1 MRLSLV
7 IKKESVDLEKQV
19 NKLNNFLVLQKSIK
33 ILIGL
38 LIFGGFSHINAQER
52 IPFDQGKTYFL
63 AKVDIVG
70 KISFNANTVTTFA
83 GLEKGQEIT
92 VPGEEISNAI
102 KKLGKLGLFDEISF
116 YVNRI
121 EKDSVF
127 LDLHLEEL
135 PKLNEV
141 KFVGISKG
149 KIDGLIKDNGLTK
162 EKVVNE
168 NLISTTKYYIE
179 NKYKKDGFFNTKV
192 TINTVID
199 TSLVNHVNMVVKID
213 KGSKVKIKDIVFEG
227 NKEIKSE
234 TLRAAMKDTKRKT
247 LISIKASKFIQAK
260 YKDDLEKVISAYKE
274 RGYRDAR
281 IISDSVAYNDELK
294 AIMIKIKVEE
304 GNKYRFGNIK
314 FLGNTVYSDEGL
326 LGMIGIKKG
335 DTYNGV
341 LLEKRIADKTKPD
354 GDDITNLYQNN
365 GYLFSNINA
374 VETKTAN
381 DSIDFEI
388 RITEGPIAYF
398 NKITVTGNDKTND
411 HVIYRELRT
420 KPGEKYNKEL
430 LIRTIREIGQLGFF
444 DPESIEPQ
452 FKNVDAAAGTV
463 DINYPLTEKGASQIE
478 LQGGYGGGGFIG
490 TLGLS
495 FNNFSARNLFK
506 KEAYKPLPMGDGQKV
521 SLRLQAS
528 SYYRTYSLSFSE
540 PWFGK
545 KKPVQ
550 LNTSFS
556 YTSQFYNNFQ
566 TQKVDK
572 SRSFNI
578 MTISAGIY
586 KRLTVPDDY
595 FGLSQTVSY
604 QHYDLH
610 NYNTGLFTFGD
621 GASRNLAYTIGFSRS
636 NKGINPIF
644 PIYGAEF
651 SVVGKFTLP
660 YSWFNGV
667 DYATLGDQKEYKY
680 IYEGPSYTGDN
691 GIRVNSGDYLEA
703 IPTQSNPTPNSV
715 ADYQDGAAD
724 PAKVDQEKYKWL
736 EYYKLKFK
744 ADWYTKVAGS
754 NKSPLVFRSLIE
766 FGFLGAYNQDRGIIP
781 FERYFLGGDG
791 MANYSMDGRETIAL
805 RGYPN
810 GSLTPVNERG
820 EPIGATIY
828 NKFSME
834 LRYPITLKASASIYA
849 LAFLE
854 AGSSFDTFKN
864 YNPFALSRSAGAGL
878 RVFMPAFGLLG
889 IDFGYGFD
897 GLPLPNGLL
906 RPQAHGWETHFIIGQ
921 QF

>member
-1 MRLSLV
+1 M
-7 IKKESVDLEKQV
+7 

-33 ILIGL
+33 IVLSL
-38 LIFGGFSHINAQER
+38 LIFGSFSQIKAQER
-52 IPFDQGKTYFL
+52 IPFDQGKTYIL
-63 AKVDIVG
+63 AKVDVVG
-70 KISFNANTVTTFA
+70 KISFNANTVVTFA
-83 GLEKGQEIT
+83 GLEKGQEII
-92 VPGEEISNAI
+92 VPGEQISNAI

-121 EKDSVF
+121 ENDSIF
-127 LDLHLEEL
+127 LDLHVEEL

-141 KFVGISKG
+141 KIVGVSKS
-149 KIDGLIKDNGLTK
+149 KIEGLIKDNGLTK
-162 EKVVNE
+162 TKVVNE
-168 NLISTTKYYIE
+168 NLITTTKNYIE

-199 TSLVNHVNMVVKID
+199 TAEVNMVNMVVKID
-213 KGSKVKIKDIVFEG
+213 KGAKVKIKDIDFVG
-227 NKEIKSE
+227 NKELKDE

-247 LISIKASKFIQAK
+247 LVSLKASKFIKEK
-260 YKDDLEKVISAYKE
+260 YEDDLEKVIAAYKE
-274 RGYRDAR
+274 KGYRDAR
-281 IISDSVAYNDELK
+281 IISDSVAYNTDLK
-294 AIMIKIKVEE
+294 ALMIKIKVEE

-326 LGMIGIKKG
+326 TGMLGIKKG

-341 LLEKRIADKTKPD
+341 LLEKRIADKSKPD
-354 GDDITNLYQNN
+354 GEDITNLYQNN
-365 GYLFSNINA
+365 GYLFSTINA

-444 DPESIEPQ
+444 DPETIEPK

-463 DINYPLTEKGASQIE
+463 DIEYPLTEKGASQIE

-528 SYYRTYSLSFSE
+528 SYYRTYSASFSE
-540 PWFGK
+540 PWFGRQ
-545 KKPVQ
+545 KPVN
-550 LNTSFS
+550 LTTSVS
-556 YTSQFYNNFQ
+556 YTSQFYNNYQ

-572 SRSFNI
+572 SKSFNI
-578 MTISAGIY
+578 LTLSAGIY
-586 KRLTVPDDY
+586 KRLSVPDDY
-595 FGLSQTVSY
+595 FGLSQTISY

-621 GASRNLAYTIGFSRS
+621 GASRNLAYTVGFSRS
-636 NKGINPIF
+636 NKGVNPIF
-644 PIYGAEF
+644 PTYGAEF
-651 SVVGKFTLP
+651 SLTGKFTLP

-667 DYATLGDQKEYKY
+667 DYATLSDQAEYKY
-680 IYEGPSYTGDN
+680 RN
-691 GIRVNSGDYLEA
+691 N
-703 IPTQSNPTPNSV
+703 
-715 ADYQDGAAD
+715 GAAYSGVD
-724 PAKVDQEKYKWL
+724 GYEISTGEYIQKTATGGDIGVGSDYSTATTDIGKVDQKKYNWL
-736 EYYKLKFK
+736 EYYKIKFK
-744 ADWYTKVAGS
+744 ADWYTKVYG
-754 NKSPLVFRSLIE
+754 KLVLRSLVE
-766 FGFLGAYNQDRGIIP
+766 YGFLGAYNKDRGIIP

-810 GSLTPVNERG
+810 SSLTPINDKG

-828 NKFSME
+828 NKYSLE
-834 LRYPITLKASASIYA
+834 LRYPITLKAAASIYA
-849 LAFLE
+849 LTFLE

-864 YNPFALSRSAGAGL
+864 YNPFALSRSAGVGL

-897 GLPLPNGLL
+897 GLPQANGTLGSTPN
-906 RPQAHGWETHFIIGQ
+906 GWETHFIIGQ

>member
-1 MRLSLV
+1 
-7 IKKESVDLEKQV
+7 V

-33 ILIGL
+33 IVLSL
-38 LIFGGFSHINAQER
+38 LFFGIFSQTKAQER
-52 IPFDQGKTYFL
+52 VPFDQGKKYIL
-63 AKVDIVG
+63 AKVDVVG
-70 KISFNANTVTTFA
+70 KISFNSNTVVTFA

-121 EKDSVF
+121 EMDSIY
-127 LDLHLEEL
+127 LDLHVEEL
-135 PKLNEV
+135 PKLNDV
-141 KFVGISKG
+141 KLVGVSKS
-149 KIDGLIKDNGLTK
+149 KIEGLIKDNGLTK
-162 EKVVNE
+162 GKVVNE
-168 NLISTTKYYIE
+168 NLITTSKNYIE
-179 NKYKKDGFFNTKV
+179 NKYKKDGYFNTKV

-199 TSLVNHVNMVVKID
+199 TAQVNQVNMVVKID
-213 KGSKVKIKDIVFEG
+213 KGAKVKIKDIEFVG
-227 NKEIKSE
+227 NKEIKDE

-247 LISIKASKFIQAK
+247 LVSLKASKFIKEK
-260 YKDDLEKVISAYKE
+260 YDADLEKVIDAYKE
-274 RGYRDAR
+274 KGYRDAR
-281 IISDSVAYNDELK
+281 ILSDSVAYNADLK

-314 FLGNTVYSDEGL
+314 FLGNTVYSDEALAGY
-326 LGMIGIKKG
+326 LGVKKG

-341 LLEKRIADKTKPD
+341 LLEKRIADKSKPD
-354 GDDITNLYQNN
+354 GEDITNLYQNN

-398 NKITVTGNDKTND
+398 NKITVSGNDKTND

-444 DPESIEPQ
+444 DPEAIEPK
-452 FKNVDAAAGTV
+452 FKNVDASAGTV
-463 DINYPLTEKGASQIE
+463 DIEYPLTEKGASQIE

-495 FNNFSARNLFK
+495 FNNFSARNLFNK
-506 KEAYKPLPMGDGQKV
+506 DAYKPLPMGDGQKV

-528 SYYRTYSLSFSE
+528 SFFRTYSLSFSE
-540 PWFGK
+540 PWYGK
-545 KKPVQ
+545 RKPVQ
-550 LNTSFS
+550 LSTSLS

-572 SRSFNI
+572 SKSFNI
-578 MTISAGIY
+578 LTMSVGIY
-586 KRLTVPDDY
+586 KRLTIPDDY
-595 FGLSQTVSY
+595 FGLSQTISY
-604 QHYDLH
+604 QHYDLK

-621 GASRNLAYTIGFSRS
+621 GASRNLAYTVGLSRS
-636 NKGINPIF
+636 NKGVNPIF

-651 SVVGKFTLP
+651 SLVGKFTLP

-667 DYATLGDQKEYKY
+667 DYATLGDQEAYKY
-680 IYEGPSYTGDN
+680 THSGPSYEGNN
-691 GIRVNSGDYLEA
+691 GIIVNDGDYVEA
-703 IPTQSNPTPNSV
+703 IPSATNPRPNSV
-715 ADYQDGAAD
+715 ANYQDAAAD
-724 PAKVDQEKYKWL
+724 PAKVDQKKYNWL
-736 EYYKLKFK
+736 EYYKIKFK
-744 ADWYTKVAGS
+744 ADWYTKVYG
-754 NKSPLVFRSLIE
+754 KLVLRSLVE
-766 FGFLGAYNQDRGIIP
+766 YGFLGAYNKDRGIIP
-781 FERYFLGGDG
+781 FERYFVGGDG
-791 MANYSMDGRETIAL
+791 MANNSMDGRETIAL

-810 GSLTPVNERG
+810 GSLTPINEVG

-828 NKFSME
+828 NKYSLE

-849 LAFLE
+849 LTFLE

-864 YNPFALSRSAGAGL
+864 YNPFALSRSAGVGL

-897 GLPLPNGLL
+897 GLPLPGGLL
-906 RPQAHGWETHFIIGQ
+906 GPNANGWETHFIIGQ

>member
-1 MRLSLV
+1 MRLLLV

-33 ILIGL
+33 IFLSL
-38 LIFGGFSHINAQER
+38 LIFGSISQIKAQDR
-52 IPFDQGKTYFL
+52 VPFDQGKTYIL
-63 AKVDIVG
+63 AKVDVVG
-70 KISFNANTVTTFA
+70 KISFNSNTVTTFA

-92 VPGEEISNAI
+92 VPGEQISNAV

-116 YVNRI
+116 YINRI
-121 EKDSVF
+121 EKDSIY
-127 LDLHLEEL
+127 LDLHIEEL
-135 PKLNEV
+135 PKLNEL
-141 KFVGISKG
+141 KFVGVNKSK
-149 KIDGLIKDNGLTK
+149 IEGLIKDNGLTK

-168 NLISTTKYYIE
+168 NLITTTKYYIE
-179 NKYKKDGFFNTKV
+179 NKYKKDGFYNTKV

-199 TSLVNHVNMVVKID
+199 TAQVNHVNMVVKID

-234 TLRAAMKDTKRKT
+234 VLRAAMKDTKRKT
-247 LISIKASKFIQAK
+247 LVSLKASKFIKSK
-260 YKDDLEKVISAYKE
+260 YDADLDKVIAAYKE

-281 IISDSVAYNDELK
+281 ILSDSVAYNNDLK
-294 AIMIKIKVEE
+294 AIMIKIKIEE

-326 LGMIGIKKG
+326 LGMLGIKKG

-341 LLEKRIADKTKPD
+341 LLEKRIADKSKPD

-420 KPGEKYNKEL
+420 KPGEKYNKDL

-444 DPESIEPQ
+444 DPEAIEPK

-463 DINYPLTEKGASQIE
+463 DIEYPLTEKGASQIE

-495 FNNFSARNLFK
+495 FNNFSARNLFNK
-506 KEAYKPLPMGDGQKV
+506 DAYKPLPMGDGQKV
-521 SLRLQAS
+521 ALRLQAS

-545 KKPVQ
+545 RKPVQ
-550 LNTSFS
+550 LNTSLS
-556 YTSQFYNNFQ
+556 YTSQYYNNYQ

-578 MTISAGIY
+578 LTISAGIY

-595 FGLSQTVSY
+595 FGLSQTISY

-610 NYNTGLFTFGD
+610 NYNTGLFTFGN
-621 GASRNLAYTIGFSRS
+621 GASRNLAYTIGLSRS
-636 NKGINPIF
+636 DKGINPIF

-651 SVVGKFTLP
+651 SLIGKFTLP
-660 YSWFNGV
+660 YSLFNGV
-667 DYATLGDQKEYKY
+667 DYATLGDKQEYKLRATADATLPDGNQHM
-680 IYEGPSYTGDN
+680 IKT
-691 GIRVNSGDYLEA
+691 GDYLDASGNKVDTYQEA
-703 IPTQSNPTPNSV
+703 APDQ
-715 ADYQDGAAD
+715 G
-724 PAKVDQEKYKWL
+724 KVDQKRYNWL

-744 ADWYTKVAGS
+744 ADWYTKVLGTQ
-754 NKSPLVFRSLIE
+754 KSPLVLRSLVE
-766 FGFLGAYNQDRGIIP
+766 FGFLGAYNQNRGVIP
-781 FERYFLGGDG
+781 FERYYLGGDG

-810 GSLTPVNERG
+810 GSLTPVKTNEQTKVT

-828 NKFSME
+828 NKFSLE

-849 LAFLE
+849 LTFLE

-897 GLPLPNGLL
+897 GLPLANGLL
-906 RPQAHGWETHFIIGQ
+906 APKANGWETHFIIGQ

>member
-1 MRLSLV
+1 M
-7 IKKESVDLEKQV
+7 

-33 ILIGL
+33 IVLSL
-38 LIFGGFSHINAQER
+38 LLFGIFSQIKAQDR
-52 IPFDQGKTYFL
+52 VPFDQGKKYIL
-63 AKVDIVG
+63 AKVDVVG
-70 KISFNANTVTTFA
+70 KISFNSNTVVTFA

-116 YVNRI
+116 YINKI
-121 EKDSVF
+121 EMDSIY
-127 LDLHLEEL
+127 LDLHVEEL
-135 PKLNEV
+135 PKLNDV
-141 KFVGISKG
+141 KLVGVNKSK
-149 KIDGLIKDNGLTK
+149 IEGLIKDNGLTK
-162 EKVVNE
+162 GKVVNE
-168 NLISTTKYYIE
+168 NLITTTKNYIE

-192 TINTVID
+192 TVNTVID
-199 TSLVNHVNMVVKID
+199 TAQVNQVNMVVKID
-213 KGSKVKIKDIVFEG
+213 KGSKVKIKAIEFVG
-227 NKEIKSE
+227 NKEIKDE
-234 TLRAAMKDTKRKT
+234 TLRAAMKDTKQKKLLT
-247 LISIKASKFIQAK
+247 LKSSKFIKEK
-260 YKDDLEKVISAYKE
+260 YEADLLKVIDAYKE
-274 RGYRDAR
+274 KGYRDAR
-281 IISDSVAYNDELK
+281 IISDSVAYNADLK
-294 AIMIKIKVEE
+294 ALMIKIKVEE

-411 HVIYRELRT
+411 HVVYRELRT

-444 DPESIEPQ
+444 DPETIEPK

-463 DINYPLTEKGASQIE
+463 DIEYPLTEKGASQIE

-528 SYYRTYSLSFSE
+528 SFFRTYSLSFSE

-545 KKPVQ
+545 RKPVQ
-550 LNTSFS
+550 LNTSIS
-556 YTSQFYNNFQ
+556 YTQQFLNNFQ
-566 TQKVDK
+566 TQTVDRTK
-572 SRSFNI
+572 SFNI
-578 MTISAGIY
+578 LTMSAGIY
-586 KRLTVPDDY
+586 KRLSVPDDY

-604 QHYDLH
+604 QHYDLN

-621 GASRNLAYTIGFSRS
+621 GASRNLAYTIGLSRS

-651 SVVGKFTLP
+651 SITGKFTLP
-660 YSWFNGV
+660 YSLFNGI

-680 IYEGPSYTGDN
+680 KSTTAYTSN
-691 GIRVNSGDYLEA
+691 VKPNSGDQVIIGDYLTEIPSQTNPYPNKVNNNDQGEPNWSEA
-703 IPTQSNPTPNSV
+703 AP
-715 ADYQDGAAD
+715 D
-724 PAKVDQEKYKWL
+724 PALVDQQKYNWL
-736 EYYKLKFK
+736 EYYKFKFK
-744 ADWYTKVAGS
+744 ADWYTKVAGT
-754 NKSPLVFRSLIE
+754 NKSPLVLRSLVE
-766 FGFLGAYNQDRGIIP
+766 FGFLGAYNKDRGIIP
-781 FERYFLGGDG
+781 FERFFLGGDG
-791 MANYSMDGRETIAL
+791 MQNFAMDGREVIAL

-810 GSLTPVNERG
+810 GSLTPVSGGQESN
-820 EPIGATIY
+820 GATIY
-828 NKFSME
+828 NKFSLE
-834 LRYPITLKASASIYA
+834 LRYPITLKPSASIYA
-849 LAFLE
+849 LTFLE

-864 YNPFALSRSAGAGL
+864 YNPFSLNRSAGVGL

-897 GLPLPNGLL
+897 GLPLPNGL
-906 RPQAHGWETHFIIGQ
+906 QAPKANGWETHFIIGQ